1 MASTMNSM
9 MIVMPLMSVFFCFT
23 FNCSVGVYWIASSV
37 CQIVVQFFVNRYMR
51 TVDIND
57 LIAKNQEKVNRKRA
71 RKGEKPIQFSQSSAS
86 SVEMY
91 QEQVKEEER
100 LRKLADEE
108 RLAIRDEQIRQGN
121 ERYGSAAK
129 SGGTI
134 AERARMVQTYN
145 ETHKK

>member
-1 MASTMNSM
+1 MDSHSSLSSLSSPENVRAKIRRPGRGKIGGESAMNLLDD
-9 MIVMPLMSVFFCFT
+9 VL
-23 FNCSVGVYWIASSV
+23 G
-37 CQIVVQFFVNRYMR
+37 
-51 TVDIND
+51 D
-57 LIAKNQEKVNRKRA
+57 
-71 RKGEKPIQFSQSSAS
+71 SAAAA
-86 SVEMY
+86 
-91 QEQVKEEER
+91 EEER